1 LWLLGY
7 PEAAL
12 ADIDYA
18 LTDAREIGQVA
29 TLMYALGH
37 LTHFFCGNYAA
48 SMAQSDEL
56 LALADQKG
64 ASLLFW
70 KARGMMNRGC
80 VLAMT
85 GKPADAVQ
93 VITSGIAARR
103 STGATLNVWF
113 SHLPRAYADLKQFDD
128 A

>member
-70 KARGMMNRGC
+70 KARGMMHRGC

-93 VITSGIAARR
+93 VYYFWNSR
-103 STGATLNVWF
+103 SALDGSNTECVV
-113 SHLPRAYADLKQFDD
+113 LPFAESLCGPQAIR
-128 A
+128 